1 VSGSFD
7 NSWALVSASA
17 RVLKQDRELLVFPLI
32 SGIATVLV
40 TATFVLPLVV
50 TEEWRLFAEGGGGYL
65 AYVLGFL
72 FYLAQYTVV
81 FFFNSALVGAAL
93 IRMEGGDPT
102 VGDGLRIAV
111 SRLPAI
117 IGYAAV
123 AATVGMVLRAISE
136 RAGWLGK
143 LVVAAV
149 GLGWNLATFLAVPV
163 LVTRN
168 VGPVDAIRESAALFK
183 RTWGEQVVGVLGMGW
198 AFFLIFAGWALLMG
212 LPFFFLLPISQAA
225 AMATL
230 GVGVLGFVFLVLV
243 QSSLHGIYTAALYR
257 YATQGDAGA
266 FGGDLL
272 EDAFRARR

>member
-1 VSGSFD
+1 MSGSFD
-7 NSWALVSASA
+7 NSWSLVAASA

-40 TATFVLPLVV
+40 TATFVLPLVA
-50 TEEWRLFAEGGGGYL
+50 TEGWRLFAEGGGGYM

-117 IGYAAV
+117 VGYAAV

-143 LVVAAV
+143 LVVAVV

-168 VGPVDAIRESAALFK
+168 VGPVDAVRESAALFK

-198 AFFLIFAGWALLMG
+198 AFFLIFVGWALLVG
-212 LPFFFLLPISQAA
+212 LPFFFLLPVSEVAA
-225 AMATL
+225 IATL

-266 FGGDLL
+266 FGSDLL